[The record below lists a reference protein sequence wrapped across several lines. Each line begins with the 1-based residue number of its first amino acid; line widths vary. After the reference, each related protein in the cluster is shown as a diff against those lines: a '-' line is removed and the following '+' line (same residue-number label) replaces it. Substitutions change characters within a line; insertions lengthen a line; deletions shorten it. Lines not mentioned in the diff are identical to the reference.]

1 MLPQCVCMYTVYGDG
16 RRGRYAPGRDLSSS
30 ILEVGEKVQ
39 SSEIMILLIVSYLGI
54 SENF

>member
-1 MLPQCVCMYTVYGDG
+1 MSVCILYTEMEEGDAMLQVG
-16 RRGRYAPGRDLSSS
+16 S

-39 SSEIMILLIVSYLGI
+39 SSEIMILLIVSYLGF